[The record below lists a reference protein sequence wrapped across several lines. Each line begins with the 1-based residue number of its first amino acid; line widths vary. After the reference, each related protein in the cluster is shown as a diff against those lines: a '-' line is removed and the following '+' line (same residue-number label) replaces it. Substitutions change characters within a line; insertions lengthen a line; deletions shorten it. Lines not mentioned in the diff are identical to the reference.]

1 MLLTQT
7 LNIFML
13 TSNHMFTT
21 YGWNIFMAQL
31 LIGSFKTTKNKV
43 SLPTPRCTHRDKHID
58 TQQAGSIG
66 EIPRPTVLRMCKYD
80 DDLVQSSQ
88 RKKIEN

>member
-13 TSNHMFTT
+13 TTNNMFIT
-21 YGWNIFMAQL
+21 YGWNIFMAQV

-43 SLPTPRCTHRDKHID
+43 KPSNPPMCTE
-58 TQQAGSIG
+58 TN
-66 EIPRPTVLRMCKYD
+66 T
-80 DDLVQSSQ
+80 
-88 RKKIEN
+88 

>member
-13 TSNHMFTT
+13 TSNHMFII

-43 SLPTPRCTHRDKHID
+43 SPPTPRCTHRDKHID
-58 TQQAGSIG
+58 THNK
-66 EIPRPTVLRMCKYD
+66 L
-80 DDLVQSSQ
+80 DL
-88 RKKIEN
+88 